1 MAITGHKNQQSLA
14 DYGELDESDHR
25 QIGEILSTVDK
36 TTDVHKVQPPS
47 LPTPQAAPPN
57 ASGPV
62 FNFNNST
69 VVFVGSTPTSN
80 TSINQQYAQYTN
92 LPCKKRYFID
102 SDAALYRE
110 LIIYHVDIIHRQ
122 YLLIM

>member
-1 MAITGHKNQQSLA
+1 MESYVDG
-14 DYGELDESDHR
+14 SDHR

-69 VVFVGSTPTSN
+69 VVFVGSTP
-80 TSINQQYAQYTN
+80 SINQQYAQYTN
-92 LPCKKRYFID
+92 LPCKKRYNFID